1 VYYKGHTKRKST
13 EGITDVSHVL
23 EAVSMRK
30 VQPVSFSLTDPF
42 ESQLYKYAMDNGAFS
57 KYIKRLIQR
66 DMERGSRVVTT
77 KKAPAHKMSMTQLTG
92 IVIEP

>member
-1 VYYKGHTKRKST
+1 
-13 EGITDVSHVL
+13 
-23 EAVSMRK
+23 MRK

-66 DMERGSRVVTT
+66 DMERVSRVITT
-77 KKAPAHKMSMTQLTG
+77 KKAPAHKMSMTQLSG